1 MQVNL
6 EDKEEVREFLDS
18 QNPSVEVTAR
28 AYKVRDEVLNVMN
41 YEFNKNK
48 CLEKLGYTE
57 EKIKSYVKNL
67 FRTKMIKVIDNFI
80 GNPNELVINLEDEYN
95 MFLTSPEIVNLVSF
109 RQNRF
114 NILNSI
120 DDHFEF
126 YNSMTKEELT
136 YIGW

>member
-6 EDKEEVREFLDS
+6 ESKEEVREFLDS

-95 MFLTSPEIVNLVSF
+95 MFLTSSEIVNLVSF

-114 NILNSI
+114 NTLNSI
-120 DDHFEF
+120 DDPLEF
-126 YNSMTKEELT
+126 YKSMTQDELK

>member
-57 EKIKSYVKNL
+57 ERIKSYVKNL

-95 MFLTSPEIVNLVSF
+95 MFLTSPEIANLISF
-109 RQNRF
+109 RKNRF

-126 YNSMTKEELT
+126 YNSMTQDELK